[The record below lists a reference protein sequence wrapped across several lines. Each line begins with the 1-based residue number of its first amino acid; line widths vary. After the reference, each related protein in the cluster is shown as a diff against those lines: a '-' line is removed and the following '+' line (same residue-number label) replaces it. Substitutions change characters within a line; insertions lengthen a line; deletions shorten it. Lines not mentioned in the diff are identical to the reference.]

1 MFSSGGQGQISGF
14 AASLRLRFG
23 RLARIGCLVALF
35 IPSLHAQN
43 RYGLVPRLKNNFRF
57 SSMAWNGE
65 RFVALSAGIHSSPD
79 GIEWTKVSDGPSD
92 GAIAYGNGIFVIASR
107 GGAFGTQGGVYLS
120 KDGVNWERPSPQPF
134 QIFSQDVMMA
144 FGNNRFVVLNEYG
157 ELYTSFNGY
166 DWFQNDLPFDTDYGD
181 ITFGRNKFVI
191 AKGSSVVTSPDGLTW
206 TEEATNLP
214 FTVEALGFG
223 NNRFLGGSGSNFM
236 ISEDALTWT
245 WTDSG
250 TSANDVAWARN
261 EYLVLGDQPGNSA
274 LQAGKLASSRDGTT
288 WESQNVSGGLGRSS
302 VLREQILVADER
314 LFFYG
319 ADAIDEAVFD
329 TVWES
334 DTLPISSFPRLQD
347 ITHGESGFVIVGSR
361 NTLLHSGDGKVWA
374 LRDSKFNYERSIRFV
389 EYGNGLYLASA
400 LDGGTWTSQNGVD
413 WDHYGDGPS
422 LLVDLAFGDG
432 QFVLPLRLGGR
443 LHSVD
448 GISWEYQDGD
458 DDYAG
463 CGYGDGKWV
472 FLGLGELAK
481 IMVTSDFVLWNTIYP
496 EDAGGL
502 SDAAYGRGTWVVVGK
517 KGTILYSTDLKNWL
531 PAFFSTASDFRN
543 VTWTGTEFLTQTND
557 SVWSSPDGKVWTKHG
572 VDGEYRADLV
582 ALAGEGANQIAI
594 SPDRLIRRTLI
605 PIPRLPATLS
615 LVTGSPFSQRT
626 FCFNEVDRYQGVNL
640 PPGVVIDPVTGVLSG
655 TPLEPG
661 TFRSTILA
669 RKSQQVGRTEIVI
682 TITEEAPIIDPP
694 NSVSGLQGAS
704 FFYPI
709 SASNHPTAFA
719 VDGALPTGLRL
730 NTDHGSLSGVP
741 TEYGSFPVTL
751 KASNSHGTAS
761 LPITIE
767 IFDGRPVF
775 KSSPEVGAT
784 RNQTF
789 SFLPQF
795 TNFPTTFSATGLPA
809 GLSLDPKT
817 GLISG
822 VPVAPAGR
830 YLVTLSAFKNEVAS
844 DPSTLVLNLR
854 PALAEALDGRD
865 LDWTGSWFGQLATTV
880 DGVDAASSGSLK
892 FDRSGSRV
900 LQTTVL
906 GPGTLDFHW
915 AASAHP
921 NARYQLRINGVVE
934 RQMTRFNPLE
944 WKAESVTLPPGL
956 HLLRWEFSRNSSPS
970 EGEDTAYLDLV
981 DYQAEEVYEHW
992 NTSILGQPSGDPQGD
1007 ADGDSLSNLLE
1018 FALGLDPRAGSGS
1031 NGSASSPQVNE
1042 GAGQPS
1048 LEFVMHAGPRAKIV
1062 YEVHFTTDLSSDS
1075 WTVLATKSGLDP
1087 WRGSASASETSLPGG
1102 GVRVSVELPSSP
1114 AGFCRLAVR
1123 LGP

>member
-1 MFSSGGQGQISGF
+1 MFSSGDQGPISDL
-14 AASLRLRFG
+14 AASLRSRFHH
-23 RLARIGCLVALF
+23 LARIGCLLALLSA
-35 IPSLHAQN
+35 SLHAQN
-43 RYGLVPRLKNNFRF
+43 RYGFVPRLKNNFRF

-79 GIEWTKVSDGPSD
+79 GIEWTRVSDGPSD
-92 GAIAYGNGIFVIASR
+92 GAIACGNGLFVIVSR
-107 GGAFGTQGGVYLS
+107 GGAFGTHGGVYLS
-120 KDGVNWERPSPQPF
+120 KDGVNWERPSPQPI

-166 DWFQNDLPFDTDYGD
+166 DWFQNDLPFDTDYGA

-214 FTVEALGFG
+214 FDVAALGFG

-245 WTDSG
+245 WADSG
-250 TSANDVAWARN
+250 TSVNDVAWGRN

-288 WESQNVSGGLGRSS
+288 WESQSVIGALGRNS
-302 VLREQILVADER
+302 VFRERILVAGNR

-334 DTLPISSFPRLQD
+334 EILPIGSFPQLRD

-374 LRDSKFNYERSIRFV
+374 LRDSKFNYERSISFV
-389 EYGNGLYLASA
+389 EYGNGFYLASA
-400 LDGGTWTSQNGVD
+400 LDGGTWISHDGVN
-413 WDHYGDGPS
+413 WDHSGVGPS
-422 LLVDLAFGDG
+422 QLVDLAFGDG

-448 GISWEYQDGD
+448 GISWEYQEGD

-472 FLGLGELAK
+472 FVGLGELAK

-496 EDAGGL
+496 EDAAGL
-502 SDAAYGRGTWVVVGK
+502 SDAAYGNGTWVVVGK
-517 KGTILYSTDLKNWL
+517 KGTILYSTDLENWL
-531 PAFFSTASDFRN
+531 PAFRSTVADFRN

-557 SVWSSPDGKVWTKHG
+557 SVWSSPDGKVWSKHG
-572 VDGEYRADLV
+572 INGDYRADLV
-582 ALAGEGANQIAI
+582 ALAGDGANQLAI

-626 FCFNEVDRYQGVNL
+626 SCFNEVDRYQGVNL

-655 TPLEPG
+655 TPIEPG

-669 RKSQQVGRTEIVI
+669 RKSQQVGQTEIVI
-682 TITEEAPIIDPP
+682 TITEEAPVIDPP

-704 FFYPI
+704 FFYQI
-709 SASNHPTAFA
+709 SASNHPTSFA
-719 VDGALPTGLRL
+719 VDGSLPAGLRL
-730 NTDHGSLSGVP
+730 DPYNGSLTGAP
-741 TEYGSFPVTL
+741 TQYGSFPVTF

-761 LPITIE
+761 LPTTIE

-775 KSSPEVGAT
+775 KSSSEVGAT
-784 RNQTF
+784 RNKTF
-789 SFLPQF
+789 SFLTQF
-795 TNFPTTFSATGLPA
+795 TNFPTTFSAVGLPA
-809 GLSLDPKT
+809 GLGLDPKT

-844 DPSTLVLNLR
+844 EPSTLILNLS

-865 LDWTGSWFGQLATTV
+865 LDWTGNWFGQLTTTV
-880 DGVDAASSGSLK
+880 DGLDAASSGSLRS
-892 FDRSGSRV
+892 DRSGSRI

-906 GPGTLDFHW
+906 GPGTLDFQW

-921 NARYQLRINGVVE
+921 NARYQLRIDGRVE
-934 RQMTRFNPLE
+934 RQMTQFDPLE
-944 WKAESVTLPPGL
+944 WKAESVSIPTGL
-956 HLLRWEFSRNSSPS
+956 HILRWEFSRNNSPS
-970 EGEDTAYLDLV
+970 AGEDTAFLDLV
-981 DYQAEEVYEHW
+981 NFEPEDVYGNW
-992 NTSILGQPSGDPQGD
+992 NASILGQPSGDPQGD
-1007 ADGDSLSNLLE
+1007 ADRDSLSNLLE
-1018 FALGLDPRAGSGS
+1018 FALGLHPRTGDGS
-1031 NGSASSPQVNE
+1031 NGSASGPQVSE
-1042 GAGQPS
+1042 GAGKPL
-1048 LEFVMHAGPRAKIV
+1048 LEFVMHAGPRATIV

-1075 WTVLATKSGLDP
+1075 WTVLATKGGLDP
-1087 WRGSASASETSLPGG
+1087 WLGSAPANETSLPDG

-1114 AGFCRLAVR
+1114 RGFCRLAVR
-1123 LGP
+1123 LAP